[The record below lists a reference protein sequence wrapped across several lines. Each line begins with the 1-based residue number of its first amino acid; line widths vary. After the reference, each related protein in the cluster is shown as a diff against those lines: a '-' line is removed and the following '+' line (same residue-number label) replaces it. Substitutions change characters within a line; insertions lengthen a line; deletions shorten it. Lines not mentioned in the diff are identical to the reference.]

1 MAEQGHF
8 ERLPVN
14 PVVHP
19 QLPGPGFKKF
29 LRIVASRRGQALARL
44 FQRLERDRDTLR
56 LA

>member
-29 LRIVASRRGQALARL
+29 LRIVAS
-44 FQRLERDRDTLR
+44 
-56 LA
+56 